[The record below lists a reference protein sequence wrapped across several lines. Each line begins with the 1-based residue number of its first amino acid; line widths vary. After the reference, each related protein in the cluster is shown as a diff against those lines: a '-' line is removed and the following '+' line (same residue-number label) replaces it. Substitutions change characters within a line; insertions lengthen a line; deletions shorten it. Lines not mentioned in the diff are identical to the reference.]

1 MCMKD
6 AIQNCKTSLLLNMQ
20 FTQYS
25 SYSNGS
31 NLHQTV
37 FSGTINGGYIIIS
50 LFKVKLIMNCL
61 KLALMSLVLC
71 CSLNCEFQISVK
83 LDVHLTIYGLEK
95 STVSIGCCFLSD
107 KLLPQSPL
115 NLQSDPPFTSMML
128 T

>member
-6 AIQNCKTSLLLNMQ
+6 AIQHCKTSLLLNMQ

-71 CSLNCEFQISVK
+71 CSLNGEFQISVK
-83 LDVHLTIYGLEK
+83 LDVHHLRLREK
-95 STVSIGCCFLSD
+95 HCVCGCCFLSD

-115 NLQSDPPFTSMML
+115 NLQSDPPFTSMMF